1 MQNVKIDKPNDFYK
15 LWLETTGKMFA
26 DEKTT
31 YDSPKQGDTE
41 KYNFKT
47 LTRKIG
53 DEFRVY
59 RQKLVKDKIEDK
71 AFTNKILVQQE
82 DPDDYFSYDDKV
94 KMWEKQKGICTRTK
108 KEIPFNEITDYTKWH
123 GDAVNPKDKGG
134 THTLD
139 NGELIDA
146 TFNIKKSNK
155 LI

>member
-1 MQNVKIDKPNDFYK
+1 M
-15 LWLETTGKMFA
+15 
-26 DEKTT
+26 
-31 YDSPKQGDTE
+31 
-41 KYNFKT
+41 
-47 LTRKIG
+47 
-53 DEFRVY
+53 Y

-71 AFTNKILVQQE
+71 AFTDKILVQQE

-94 KMWEKQKGICTRTK
+94 KMWERQKGKCTRTK
-108 KEIPFNEITDYTKWH
+108 KEIPFNEIADSTKWH
-123 GDAVNPKDKGG
+123 GDAVIPKDKGG